1 MKNLKRYRVRFHL
14 AKGKNFMKWQVFDKL
29 HNTKDYYDPD
39 TRSIIMRDCFL
50 GNHATTA
57 KKIFDGENKTV
68 CAWVACNE
76 VCVVDSAP
84 TVGKLTHYTYNPRKN
99 PHWHTDTLNNADNL
113 KFNVMVTNK
122 RKVYG

>member
-14 AKGKNFMKWQVFDKL
+14 AKGENFMKWQVFDKL
-29 HNTKDYYDPD
+29 HGTKDYYDPD
-39 TRSIIMRDCFL
+39 TRSIIMRDCLL

-57 KKIFDGENKTV
+57 KKIFDGDNKTV

-76 VCVVDSAP
+76 VRVVDSVP
-84 TVGKLTHYTYNPRKN
+84 TIGKLTHYKYNPRKN

-113 KFNVMVTNK
+113 KFNMMVTNK